1 MVHFFSQYIEK
12 HRHPSRT
19 ILTGAGS
26 CVKQHCD
33 VGPSIS
39 LFATLLMN
47 FCHLNAADVF
57 EIFFITSTSSTDISI
72 IVKICSF
79 ISTTVC
85 TESME
90 FNTENKV
97 I

>member
-57 EIFFITSTSSTDISI
+57 EIFFYYQY
-72 IVKICSF
+72 KFYRYKYNCKNLF
-79 ISTTVC
+79 IYINNSLY
-85 TESME
+85 
-90 FNTENKV
+90 
-97 I
+97 

>member
-26 CVKQHCD
+26 CV
-33 VGPSIS
+33 VGPYIS